1 MSIKLSRL
9 VVAGKDAATLL
20 QGQITADIKKLAFI
34 QQENNH
40 QSGLSAICNRQ
51 GRVMAI
57 FWAIKIDDETFH
69 LLMPSCI
76 AEKIQ
81 KHLQIF
87 IFRSKVTINLD
98 SPSEEDLATLPKGLV
113 IPWITAQNSEEYV
126 AQMLSLDLLEA
137 INFKKG
143 CYTGQEII
151 ARMQYLGK
159 HKRRLALV
167 EAKDPNDLTINATL
181 LTEDGKDAGTI
192 VYAED
197 HQALAVIR
205 LEHEKSPLKINNDVT
220 LIKVWHE
227 EETE

>member
-126 AQMLSLDLLEA
+126 AQMLSLDLLDA

-167 EAKDPNDLTINATL
+167 EAKDPSDLTVNATL

>member
-126 AQMLSLDLLEA
+126 AQMLSLDLLDA

>member
-98 SPSEEDLATLPKGLV
+98 SPSEEDLATLPKGFV

-151 ARMQYLGK
+151 ERMQYLGK

-167 EAKDPNDLTINATL
+167 KAKDPNDLTINATL

>member
-167 EAKDPNDLTINATL
+167 KAKDPNDLTINATL

>member
-40 QSGLSAICNRQ
+40 QSGLSAIYNRQ

-87 IFRSKVTINLD
+87 IFRSKIGRASCRERV
-98 SPSEEDLATLPKGLV
+98 
-113 IPWITAQNSEEYV
+113 
-126 AQMLSLDLLEA
+126 
-137 INFKKG
+137 
-143 CYTGQEII
+143 
-151 ARMQYLGK
+151 
-159 HKRRLALV
+159 
-167 EAKDPNDLTINATL
+167 
-181 LTEDGKDAGTI
+181 
-192 VYAED
+192 
-197 HQALAVIR
+197 
-205 LEHEKSPLKINNDVT
+205 
-220 LIKVWHE
+220 
-227 EETE
+227 

>member
-98 SPSEEDLATLPKGLV
+98 SPSEEDLATLPKGFV

-167 EAKDPNDLTINATL
+167 KAKDPNDLTINATL

>member
-167 EAKDPNDLTINATL
+167 EAKDPSDLTVNATL

>member
-98 SPSEEDLATLPKGLV
+98 SPSEEDLATLPKGFV